1 MAARSRAALASVDA
15 GVPSKATDFPT
26 PTELW
31 GDRVFTGEVK
41 TKTVF
46 PAVVL
51 QMLRAQPDSGYGLMQ
66 RIGTLGGI
74 FPVNPNTIYPL
85 LRRLEERGFIRG
97 ELDAST
103 KRGTTLYHITEPGR
117 ERLESIKANF
127 KPYLTNLI
135 VAMQR
140 LRRDLYGETS

>member
-1 MAARSRAALASVDA
+1 MASRSRPAAAASEEA
-15 GVPSKATDFPT
+15 APGSQAPDFPT
-26 PTELW
+26 QLW

-46 PAVVL
+46 PALVL
-51 QMLRAQPDSGYGLMQ
+51 QLLQAQPDSGYGLMQ
-66 RIGTLGGI
+66 RIATLGGI

-97 ELDAST
+97 ELDPST
-103 KRGTTLYHITEPGR
+103 KRGTMLYRITEPGA
-117 ERLESIKANF
+117 ERLERIKANF

-135 VAMQR
+135 AALQT
-140 LRRDLYGETS
+140 LRRDLYGESS

>member
-1 MAARSRAALASVDA
+1 MAARSRPAALTSED
-15 GVPSKATDFPT
+15 GEDQQSSDF

-31 GDRVFTGEVK
+31 GDRVFTGEVR

-46 PAVVL
+46 PALVL
-51 QMLRAQPDSGYGLMQ
+51 QLLHHQPDSGYGLMQ
-66 RIGTLGGI
+66 RIALLGGI

-85 LRRLEERGFIRG
+85 LRRLEERGFILG
-97 ELDAST
+97 EPDAST
-103 KRGTTLYHITEPGR
+103 KRGTTLYRITEAG
-117 ERLESIKANF
+117 EQRLDRIKTNF

-135 VAMQR
+135 AALQR

>member
-1 MAARSRAALASVDA
+1 MAARSRAAEAASEDA
-15 GVPSKATDFPT
+15 EAPAKPTEWPS
-26 PTELW
+26 ELW

-46 PAVVL
+46 PALVL
-51 QMLRAQPDSGYGLMQ
+51 QMLHVRPDSGYGLMQ
-66 RIGTLGGI
+66 RISELGGI

-97 ELDAST
+97 ELDPST
-103 KRGTTLYHITEPGR
+103 KRGTTLYHITGAGE
-117 ERLESIKANF
+117 ERLESIKVNF

-135 VAMQR
+135 AAMQR
-140 LRRDLYGETS
+140 LRADLYGETS

>member
-1 MAARSRAALASVDA
+1 MSLRPRPAAVASDPADQDSASPRPPAA
-15 GVPSKATDFPT
+15 F
-26 PTELW
+26 W

-46 PAVVL
+46 PALVL
-51 QMLRAQPDSGYGLMQ
+51 QMLHTQPDSGYGLMQ
-66 RIGTLGGI
+66 RISALGGI

-97 ELDAST
+97 ELDPTT
-103 KRGTTLYHITEPGR
+103 KRGTTLYRITAPGE
-117 ERLESIKANF
+117 ERLEHIKINF

-135 VAMQR
+135 AAIQQ

>member
-1 MAARSRAALASVDA
+1 MEDA
-15 GVPSKATDFPT
+15 GSGSKTTEF

-31 GDRVFTGEVK
+31 GDRVFTGEAK

-46 PAVVL
+46 PALVL
-51 QMLRAQPDSGYGLMQ
+51 QMLHVRPDSGYGLMQ
-66 RIGTLGGI
+66 RISELGGI

-97 ELDAST
+97 ELDNST
-103 KRGTTLYHITEPGR
+103 KRGTTLYRITDAGE
-117 ERLESIKANF
+117 ERLATIKVNF
-127 KPYLTNLI
+127 KTYLTSLI
-135 VAMQR
+135 AAMQR

>member
-1 MAARSRAALASVDA
+1 MASRSRPAAAASEEA
-15 GVPSKATDFPT
+15 SPGSQAPDFPT
-26 PTELW
+26 QLW

-46 PAVVL
+46 PALVL
-51 QMLRAQPDSGYGLMQ
+51 QLLQAQPDSGYGLMQ
-66 RIGTLGGI
+66 RIATLGGI

-97 ELDAST
+97 ELDPST
-103 KRGTTLYHITEPGR
+103 KRGTMLYRITEPGA
-117 ERLESIKANF
+117 ERLERIKANF

-135 VAMQR
+135 AALQT
-140 LRRDLYGETS
+140 LRRDLYGESS

>member
-1 MAARSRAALASVDA
+1 MAARSRAEALDSEDA
-15 GVPSKATDFPT
+15 GAPPQPNPF

-31 GDRVFTGEVK
+31 GDRVFTGEVR

-46 PAVVL
+46 PALVL
-51 QMLRAQPDSGYGLMQ
+51 QLLHVQPDSGYGLMQ
-66 RIGTLGGI
+66 RISELGGI

-103 KRGTTLYHITEPGR
+103 KRGTTLYHITGPG
-117 ERLESIKANF
+117 EQRLETIKTNF

-135 VAMQR
+135 AAMQR

>member
-1 MAARSRAALASVDA
+1 MRSRDPGEASDDAAA
-15 GVPSKATDFPT
+15 GARPEPDF

-46 PAVVL
+46 PALVL
-51 QMLRAQPDSGYGLMQ
+51 QMLHAQPDSGYGLMQ
-66 RIGTLGGI
+66 RIATLGGI

-97 ELDAST
+97 EADAST
-103 KRGTTLYHITEPGR
+103 KRGTMLYRITEPGE
-117 ERLESIKANF
+117 ERLERIKHNF

-135 VAMQR
+135 AALQT

>member
-1 MAARSRAALASVDA
+1 MRSRDPGDASDDAAA
-15 GVPSKATDFPT
+15 ATRPEPEF

-46 PAVVL
+46 PALVL
-51 QMLRAQPDSGYGLMQ
+51 QMLHAQPDSGYGLMQ
-66 RIGTLGGI
+66 RIATLGGI

-97 ELDAST
+97 ELDPST
-103 KRGTTLYHITEPGR
+103 KRGTMLYRITEPGA
-117 ERLESIKANF
+117 ERLERIKANF

-135 VAMQR
+135 AALQT
-140 LRRDLYGETS
+140 LRRDLYGESS

>member
-1 MAARSRAALASVDA
+1 LEPEAP
-15 GVPSKATDFPT
+15 PSGHQFPA
-26 PTELW
+26 EFER
-31 GDRVFTGEVK
+31 DRVFTGEVK

-46 PAVVL
+46 PALVL
-51 QMLRAQPDSGYGLMQ
+51 QLLHSQPDSGYGLMQ
-66 RIGTLGGI
+66 RIATLGGI

-103 KRGTTLYHITEPGR
+103 KRGTTLYRITGAGE
-117 ERLESIKANF
+117 ERLERIKTNF

-135 VAMQR
+135 AALQR
-140 LRRDLYGETS
+140 LRIDLYGETS

>member
-1 MAARSRAALASVDA
+1 MRSRVAVATANERAAD
-15 GVPSKATDFPT
+15 PKAPDF

-46 PAVVL
+46 PALVL
-51 QMLRAQPDSGYGLMQ
+51 QMVHAQPDSGYGLMQ

-85 LRRLEERGFIRG
+85 LRRLEDRGFIRG

-103 KRGTTLYHITEPGR
+103 KRGTTLYRITQTGE
-117 ERLESIKANF
+117 ERLQSIKANF

-135 VAMQR
+135 AALQV

>member
-1 MAARSRAALASVDA
+1 MATRSRVAALDSEGAA
-15 GVPSKATDFPT
+15 PSSKLDF

-46 PAVVL
+46 PALVL
-51 QMLRAQPDSGYGLMQ
+51 QLLHVHPDSGYGLMQ
-66 RIGTLGGI
+66 RIGSLGGI
-74 FPVNPNTIYPL
+74 FPVNPNTVYPL

-97 ELDAST
+97 ELEGST
-103 KRGTTLYHITEPGR
+103 KRGTTVYRITPPGE
-117 ERLESIKANF
+117 ERLETIKTNF

-135 VAMQR
+135 AAMQR
-140 LRRDLYGETS
+140 LRHDLYGETS

>member
-1 MAARSRAALASVDA
+1 MAARSRAALASADA
-15 GVPSKATDFPT
+15 ETPT
-26 PTELW
+26 KVTEFPTELW
-31 GDRVFTGEVK
+31 GDRVFTGEIK

-46 PAVVL
+46 PALVL
-51 QMLRAQPDSGYGLMQ
+51 QMLHAQPDSGYGLMQ
-66 RIGTLGGI
+66 RIATLGGI

-103 KRGTTLYHITEPGR
+103 KRGTTLYRITEPGE
-117 ERLESIKANF
+117 ERLETIKANF

-135 VAMQR
+135 AAMQR

>member
-1 MAARSRAALASVDA
+1 MV
-15 GVPSKATDFPT
+15 F

-31 GDRVFTGEVK
+31 GDRVFTGEVR

-46 PAVVL
+46 PALVL
-51 QMLRAQPDSGYGLMQ
+51 QLLHVQPDSGYGLMQ
-66 RIGTLGGI
+66 RISELGGI

-103 KRGTTLYHITEPGR
+103 KRGTTLYHITASGEL
-117 ERLESIKANF
+117 RLETIKANF

-135 VAMQR
+135 AAMQR
-140 LRRDLYGETS
+140 LRHDLYGEPS

>member
-1 MAARSRAALASVDA
+1 MATRSRAAALASDDA
-15 GVPSKATDFPT
+15 EPASASDF

-46 PAVVL
+46 PALVL
-51 QMLRAQPDSGYGLMQ
+51 QMLQAQPDSGYGLMQ
-66 RIGTLGGI
+66 RIATLGGI

-97 ELDAST
+97 ELDPST
-103 KRGTTLYHITEPGR
+103 KRGTMLYRITDPGA
-117 ERLESIKANF
+117 ERLERIKANF

-135 VAMQR
+135 AALQT
-140 LRRDLYGETS
+140 LRRDLYGESS

>member
-1 MAARSRAALASVDA
+1 MALRSRPAALASDPA
-15 GVPSKATDFPT
+15 LDGSASRSFPSA
-26 PTELW
+26 LW

-46 PAVVL
+46 PALVL
-51 QMLRAQPDSGYGLMQ
+51 QMLHAQPDSGYGLMQ

-85 LRRLEERGFIRG
+85 LRRLEDRGFIRG
-97 ELDAST
+97 EADAST
-103 KRGTTLYHITEPGR
+103 KRGTMLYRITPAGE
-117 ERLESIKANF
+117 ERLESIKINF

-135 VAMQR
+135 AALQL
-140 LRRDLYGETS
+140 LRRDLYGESS

>member
-1 MAARSRAALASVDA
+1 MATRSRAAALDSAEGASDPA
-15 GVPSKATDFPT
+15 AFPS
-26 PTELW
+26 ELW

-46 PAVVL
+46 PALVL
-51 QMLRAQPDSGYGLMQ
+51 QMLHARHDSGYGLMQ
-66 RIGTLGGI
+66 RIANLGGI

-97 ELDAST
+97 ELDPST
-103 KRGTTLYHITEPGR
+103 KRGTTLYRITEAGE
-117 ERLESIKANF
+117 ERLETIKHNF
-127 KPYLTNLI
+127 KPYLTKLI
-135 VAMQR
+135 AALQQ

>member
-1 MAARSRAALASVDA
+1 MPTRSREAEASE
-15 GVPSKATDFPT
+15 F

-46 PAVVL
+46 PALVL
-51 QMLRAQPDSGYGLMQ
+51 QMLHAQPDSGYGLMQ
-66 RIGTLGGI
+66 RIATLGGI

-97 ELDAST
+97 EADAST
-103 KRGTTLYHITEPGR
+103 KRGTTLYRITTTGE
-117 ERLESIKANF
+117 ERLERIKANF

-135 VAMQR
+135 AALQV

>member
-1 MAARSRAALASVDA
+1 MATRSRATALASDDPGSA
-15 GVPSKATDFPT
+15 SNASDF

-46 PAVVL
+46 PALVL
-51 QMLRAQPDSGYGLMQ
+51 QMLHAQPDSGYGLMQ
-66 RIGTLGGI
+66 RIATLGGI

-97 ELDAST
+97 EADAST
-103 KRGTTLYHITEPGR
+103 KRGTTLYRITPTGD
-117 ERLESIKANF
+117 ERLERIKANF

-135 VAMQR
+135 AALQV
-140 LRRDLYGETS
+140 LRGDLYGETS